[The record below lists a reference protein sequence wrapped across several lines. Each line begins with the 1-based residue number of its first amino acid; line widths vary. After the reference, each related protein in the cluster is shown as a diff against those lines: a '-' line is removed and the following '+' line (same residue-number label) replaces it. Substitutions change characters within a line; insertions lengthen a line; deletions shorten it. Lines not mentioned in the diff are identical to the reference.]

1 MFPSTRWGKPL
12 YGPSSSTS
20 PRTSRCQRPLLP
32 RRVSPALR
40 AICCGSFGSGGNS
53 RVGSHAERR
62 RGTGVIE
69 GEVAKSWLGVAVG
82 GGGGDVRGNKLS
94 QWAGEDGG
102 ERHLSRAEWPTSS
115 LAATLL
121 FLSRSRLRFAHPA
134 AATMPKKN
142 RFRRR
147 FLGLTFSS
155 SSSSFPHHQQGAC
168 QAVRRRG
175 RSAADGK
182 SEGVGGGRRV
192 RRQGQS

>member
-20 PRTSRCQRPLLP
+20 PRTSRCQLPLLP

-62 RGTGVIE
+62 RRTGVIE
-69 GEVAKSWLGVAVG
+69 GGVAKSWLGLAVG

-102 ERHLSRAEWPTSS
+102 ETHLSRAEWPTSS

-121 FLSRSRLRFAHPA
+121 FLSRSRLRFANPA
-134 AATMPKKN
+134 AATMDPPEEEKKPVPIIYL
-142 RFRRR
+142 FAEKI
-147 FLGLTFSS
+147 LGSHFS
-155 SSSSFPHHQQGAC
+155 SSSSFPHQQGAC
-168 QAVRRRG
+168 QA
-175 RSAADGK
+175 AAT
-182 SEGVGGGRRV
+182 EGA
-192 RRQGQS
+192 QCS